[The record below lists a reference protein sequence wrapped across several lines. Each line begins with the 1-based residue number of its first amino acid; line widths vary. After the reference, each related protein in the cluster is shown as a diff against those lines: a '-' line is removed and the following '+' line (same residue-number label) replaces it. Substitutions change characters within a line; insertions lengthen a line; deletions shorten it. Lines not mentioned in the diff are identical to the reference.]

1 MGKKY
6 KIVYDRDN
14 CIGAAACV
22 AVNPEYWVLKE
33 DGKASIVMN
42 KKPEIKKGNG
52 VIEEAII
59 DEKDLQ
65 TNIEAANVCPVRVIK
80 IIDIETGKEVAPQ

>member
-6 KIVYDRDN
+6 KIIYDRGN
-14 CIGAAACV
+14 CIGAAACA
-22 AVNPEYWVLKE
+22 AVNPEFWIIKE
-33 DGKASIVMN
+33 DGKASIASA
-42 KKPEIKKGNG
+42 KKPQIKEKG

-65 TNIEAANVCPVRVIK
+65 ANIEAANVCPVRVIK
-80 IIDIETGKEVAPQ
+80 IIDLETGKEVAPL